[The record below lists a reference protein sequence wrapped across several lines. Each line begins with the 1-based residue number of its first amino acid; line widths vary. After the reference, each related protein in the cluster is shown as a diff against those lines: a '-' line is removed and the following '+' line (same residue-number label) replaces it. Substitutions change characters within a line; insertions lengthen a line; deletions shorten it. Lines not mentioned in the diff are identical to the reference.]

1 MNSRSATANKIRR
14 GFTLIE
20 LLVVLAIL
28 ATLLTIALPRYYR
41 SVDYSREVA
50 LKQTLLVVRD
60 AIDKFSA
67 DTGRYPET
75 LGELV
80 DRNYLRN
87 APFDPITE
95 RSDTWI
101 LTPPPEGATGKVRD
115 LRSGAPGN
123 TGDGT
128 PFRDL

>member
-1 MNSRSATANKIRR
+1 MKCRLWAGGQTGR

-41 SVDYSREVA
+41 SVDHSREVA
-50 LKQTLLVVRD
+50 LKQTLMVVRD
-60 AIDKFSA
+60 AIDKFVA

-75 LGELV
+75 IDELV
-80 DRNYLRN
+80 DRSYLRK

-123 TGDGT
+123 AGDGT